1 MSISRKQFLQQ
12 SSLAGLALLFQQFQ
26 SLGSGRS
33 YQPLNPGN
41 EHVSFYAAPNA
52 EYEALRAG
60 FNKRIN
66 RFPKIIALC
75 KDTQGVVEAMQYARN
90 NQLPVTVKSGGH
102 CMEGFSCLDGGMVI
116 NLSLLNKLTWLDAQ
130 TISLQPACRLKEIY
144 DQLLPKGKYLPGG
157 SCQTVAIGG
166 LTLGGGYGL
175 MSRQF
180 GLTCDS
186 LLEATVVM
194 PDGRIVNTASD
205 PELLWA
211 LKGGGN
217 GNIGI
222 VTNMKFRLHK
232 APATMQ
238 SFRFRNRK
246 VDLTK
251 AKEILQQWFE
261 RTATLPLSC
270 FSAFIFNGQT
280 TYILLTNT
288 GKHTDAVQAFVDYFQ
303 SQSTSVQKGG
313 RLPLARALKAYY
325 GKAEPLLF
333 KNASAGL
340 YKSFA
345 DIESVV
351 DPVFE
356 LIKKKPGMLYQVN
369 TLGGAI
375 VSAEKESTS
384 SFPHRAFPFFSELQ
398 AYWETEKAGT
408 GFLQQFEAIQ
418 QLFRKA
424 AVTAQYRNYPDVNF
438 SNWAT
443 AYYGQYLE
451 RLQAVKRRYDPE
463 NRMAGPQTLKG

>member
-1 MSISRKQFLQQ
+1 P
-12 SSLAGLALLFQQFQ
+12 A
-26 SLGSGRS
+26 
-33 YQPLNPGN
+33 N
-41 EHVSFYAAPNA
+41 EHVTFYVAPDA
-52 EYEALRAG
+52 EYEALRQG
-60 FNKRIN
+60 FNKRIS

-75 KDTQGVVEAMQYARN
+75 KDTTGVVEAIQYART

-116 NLSLLNKLTWLDAQ
+116 NLSLLNQLRWIDAQ
-130 TISLQPACRLKEIY
+130 TISLQPACRLKDIY
-144 DQLLPKGKYLPGG
+144 DRLLPKGKYLPGG

-186 LLEATVVM
+186 LLEATMVTT
-194 PDGRIVNTASD
+194 DGRVVHTTTD

-217 GNIGI
+217 GNFGI
-222 VTNMKFRLHK
+222 VTELKFRVHP
-232 APATMQ
+232 APVAIQ

-246 VDLTK
+246 VDLLK

-261 RTATLPLSC
+261 RTASLPLSC

-288 GKHTDAVQAFVDYFQ
+288 GKHTPEVQAFVEYFRT
-303 SQSTSVQKGG
+303 QSTQVQQGG
-313 RLPLARALKAYY
+313 RLPLARALQAYY
-325 GKAEPLLF
+325 GKAEPLIF

-340 YKSFA
+340 YKSFS
-345 DIESVV
+345 DIESVI
-351 DPVFE
+351 DSVFE

-369 TLGGAI
+369 TLGGNIAATDKEAS
-375 VSAEKESTS
+375 SA
-384 SFPHRAFPFFSELQ
+384 FPHRSFSFFSELQ
-398 AYWETEKAGT
+398 AYWASEKARDGY
-408 GFLQQFEAIQ
+408 LNQFESIQ

-424 AVTAQYRNYPDVNF
+424 GVQAQYRNYPDINF
-438 SNWAT
+438 SHWA
-443 AYYGQYLE
+443 ADYYGNNLE
-451 RLQAVKRRYDPE
+451 RLLAVKRRYDPQ
-463 NRMAGPQTLKG
+463 NRMGGPQTLKS